1 MGLFRNVREILGGL
15 SGLEPALASQRWE
28 GGSDIAAR
36 CKVGCLG
43 SNSFLGGLVDN
54 NNFVGLQSTR

>member
-36 CKVGCLG
+36 CQVGG
-43 SNSFLGGLVDN
+43 MRESNSFLGR
-54 NNFVGLQSTR
+54 VGEQ

>member
-1 MGLFRNVREILGGL
+1 MCLFRNVREILGGL

-36 CKVGCLG
+36 CQVGGMREQL
-43 SNSFLGGLVDN
+43 FLGRFGEQL
-54 NNFVGLQSTR
+54 